1 MKLGIIVPYRA
12 RAGHLRKF
20 RESITE
26 YFSTLNIDYELI
38 VVEQLGHTPFNR
50 GKLLNV
56 GFKEAQSKR
65 CDYVVFH
72 DVDML
77 PVEVDYSYSDVPI
90 HMATDFVDEKQETF
104 STYFGGVTMFPS
116 KTFVDINGYSNEYW
130 GWGFEDDDLLYRC
143 TENNVFLDFE
153 VYPTPLETT
162 MCSYFHGDKS
172 YVTIPN
178 DIKIRDDWSI
188 YVSFKP
194 DTLQPDYLKDQ
205 DEHCV
210 FSIPGYDTTIG
221 YNSFGRF
228 KFETWDNNRTCISIN
243 TNIEPNYFT
252 EVLVV
257 HDSIKKTLTYYQD
270 GKRKQKLYR
279 SRLLDTKKRFSYI
292 GTAIDRRLDVDI
304 KSFVGYVKEVAIW
317 NDALQPNEI
326 DSIYDSSGMSFLSD
340 FEQYS
345 SSENLLNYYDFKNV
359 IYDRPYKYDSGKVI
373 DLANPTEMRKWGKVK
388 NVIPKL
394 SKNIEDLKLAIPK
407 RRPSLFSLMKHK
419 GSGFV
424 DGKWKYRFTRDNQ
437 IKYFEYLKAKQ
448 NDEQPKLDGLS
459 SLKVKSQTK
468 TEATNFTMIS
478 VDLGLPAHGGGGFL
492 Q

>member
-12 RAGHLRKF
+12 RTGHLRKF
-20 RESITE
+20 REAITE
-26 YFSTLNIDYELI
+26 YFSKQNIEYELI
-38 VVEQLGHTPFNR
+38 VVEQLGHKPFNR

-56 GFKEAQSKR
+56 GFKEARIKS

-77 PVEVDYSYSDVPI
+77 PVKVDYSYSDVPV
-90 HMATDFVDEKQETF
+90 HMATDFVDEQQEIF

-116 KTFVDINGYSNEYW
+116 KTFIDINGYSNEYW

-153 VYPTPLETT
+153 VYPTPIETT
-162 MCSYFHGDKS
+162 SCLYFHGDNS

-178 DIKIRDDWSI
+178 DIQIRDDWTI
-188 YVSFKP
+188 YISFKP
-194 DTLQPDYLKDQ
+194 DMLQPNYLKEQ

-221 YNSFGRF
+221 YNSFGRY

-243 TNIEPNYFT
+243 TGIEPNSFT
-252 EVLVV
+252 EIIVV
-257 HDSIKKTLTYYQD
+257 HDSHEKTLTYYQD
-270 GKRKQKLYR
+270 KERKQKLYR
-279 SRLLDTKKRFSYI
+279 SRLLDTKQRFSYI
-292 GTAIDRRLDVDI
+292 GTAIDRRVDVDI
-304 KSFVGYVKEVAIW
+304 KSFIGHVKEVAIW
-317 NDALQPNEI
+317 SDALQPNEI
-326 DSIYDSSGMSFLSD
+326 DSIYENPGMSFLSD

-345 SSENLLNYYDFKNV
+345 STENLLNYYDFKNV

-388 NVIPKL
+388 NCIPKIL
-394 SKNIEDLKLAIPK
+394 ENVEDLKLSIPK
-407 RRPSLFSLMKHK
+407 RRNSLFKLMKHG

-437 IKYFEYLKAKQ
+437 IKYFNYVRLKNQGKIL
-448 NDEQPKLDGLS
+448 DSDGLS
-459 SLKVKSQTK
+459 TLKVKYETK
-468 TEATNFTMIS
+468 TEVGNFTMIS
-478 VDLGLPAHGGGGFL
+478 VDLGSAAHGGW
-492 Q
+492 

>member
-1 MKLGIIVPYRA
+1 MFEYIVI
-12 RAGHLRKF
+12 F
-20 RESITE
+20 
-26 YFSTLNIDYELI
+26 F
-38 VVEQLGHTPFNR
+38 
-50 GKLLNV
+50 
-56 GFKEAQSKR
+56 
-65 CDYVVFH
+65 
-72 DVDML
+72 
-77 PVEVDYSYSDVPI
+77 
-90 HMATDFVDEKQETF
+90 
-104 STYFGGVTMFPS
+104 
-116 KTFVDINGYSNEYW
+116 
-130 GWGFEDDDLLYRC
+130 
-143 TENNVFLDFE
+143 
-153 VYPTPLETT
+153 
-162 MCSYFHGDKS
+162 FHGSK
-172 YVTIPN
+172 
-178 DIKIRDDWSI
+178 
-188 YVSFKP
+188 
-194 DTLQPDYLKDQ
+194 
-205 DEHCV
+205 
-210 FSIPGYDTTIG
+210 
-221 YNSFGRF
+221 
-228 KFETWDNNRTCISIN
+228 
-243 TNIEPNYFT
+243 
-252 EVLVV
+252 
-257 HDSIKKTLTYYQD
+257 
-270 GKRKQKLYR
+270 
-279 SRLLDTKKRFSYI
+279 YI

-437 IKYFEYLKAKQ
+437 IKYFDYLKAKQ
-448 NDEQPKLDGLS
+448 NDEQPKPDGLS